1 MLGPLSMAEPI
12 KFKGEQGMAAVTT
25 SRRSLA
31 GIILVVAGALLLL
44 DFVLGLAAVTA
55 LSPWL
60 TLLAYVAIGV
70 AFLILAL
77 ASFQGTITRIALIV
91 GAVGWLLLALGLVV
105 ALPAVLVTV
114 ALVAAALG
122 TLVAAIALYVGKEVT
137 NMSAIAFIVTGIVA
151 AIILLATVAAAALGD
166 FGTVLAVLFA
176 ILLVVTGVLFARTQG
191 SRGR

>member
-1 MLGPLSMAEPI
+1 MAD
-12 KFKGEQGMAAVTT
+12 VTP

-31 GIILVVAGALLLL
+31 GIVLVVAGALLLL
-44 DFVLGLAAVTA
+44 NFVLGLAAVTA
-55 LSPWL
+55 LNPWL

-77 ASFQGTITRIALIV
+77 ASFRGTFTRIALIV
-91 GAVGWLLLALGLVV
+91 GAVGWLLLALNLVV

-114 ALVAAALG
+114 ALIAAALG
-122 TLVAAIALYVGKEVT
+122 TLVGAIALYVGKEVT
-137 NMSAIAFIVTGIVA
+137 NMSAIAFIVTGVVA
-151 AIILLATVAAAALGD
+151 TIILLAAVAAAALGD

-176 ILLVVTGVLFARTQG
+176 ILLIVTGVLFARTQG

>member
-1 MLGPLSMAEPI
+1 MAD
-12 KFKGEQGMAAVTT
+12 VTP

-31 GIILVVAGALLLL
+31 GIVLVVAGALLLL
-44 DFVLGLAAVTA
+44 NFVLGLAAVTA

-60 TLLAYVAIGV
+60 TVLAYLAIGV

-77 ASFQGTITRIALIV
+77 ASFRGTLTRIALVV
-91 GAVGWLLLALGLVV
+91 GAVGWLLLALG
-105 ALPAVLVTV
+105 AAIPGTLPAVLVTV

-122 TLVAAIALYVGKEVT
+122 TLVAGIALYMGKEVT
-137 NMSAIAFIVTGIVA
+137 NMSAIAFVVTGVVA
-151 AIILLATVAAAALGD
+151 AIILLVRVAGTTLGD

-176 ILLVVTGVLFARTQG
+176 ILLIVTGVLFARTQG

>member
-1 MLGPLSMAEPI
+1 
-12 KFKGEQGMAAVTT
+12 MAATT
-25 SRRSLA
+25 PSRRSLA
-31 GIILVVAGALLLL
+31 GIVLVVAGALLLL
-44 DFVLGLAAVTA
+44 NFVLGLAAVTA
-55 LSPWL
+55 LGPWL
-60 TLLAYVAIGV
+60 VVLAYLAIGV

-77 ASFQGTITRIALIV
+77 ASFQGTFTRIALIV

-105 ALPAVLVTV
+105 ALPAILVTV

-122 TLVAAIALYVGKEVT
+122 TLVGAIALYVGKEVT
-137 NMSAIAFIVTGIVA
+137 NTSAIVFIVTGLVA
-151 AIILLATVAAAALGD
+151 AIILFAQVGAAALGD

>member
-1 MLGPLSMAEPI
+1 
-12 KFKGEQGMAAVTT
+12 MAAVTT
-25 SRRSLA
+25 SRRSVA
-31 GIILVVAGALLLL
+31 GIVLVVAGALLLL
-44 DFVLGLAAVTA
+44 DFVLGLAGVAA
-55 LSPWL
+55 LNPWL
-60 TLLAYVAIGV
+60 KLLAYLAIGV

-77 ASFQGTITRIALIV
+77 ASFRGTITRIALIV

-105 ALPAVLVTV
+105 TLPAVLVTV

-137 NMSAIAFIVTGIVA
+137 NQSAIAFIVTAIVA
-151 AIILLATVAAAALGD
+151 AIILFAAVAAASLGD
-166 FGTVLAVLFA
+166 FGTVLAVIFA

>member
-1 MLGPLSMAEPI
+1 
-12 KFKGEQGMAAVTT
+12 MAAVTN
-25 SRRSLA
+25 SRRSIA
-31 GIILVVAGALLLL
+31 GIVLVVAGALLLL

-55 LSPWL
+55 LNPWL
-60 TLLAYVAIGV
+60 KFLAYLAIAV

-77 ASFQGTITRIALIV
+77 ASFRGTITRIALIV
-91 GAVGWLLLALGLVV
+91 AAVGWLLLALSLVV
-105 ALPAVLVTV
+105 TGIPAVLVTV

-122 TLVAAIALYVGKEVT
+122 TLIGAIALYVGKEVT
-137 NMSAIAFIVTGIVA
+137 NQSAIAFIVTGVVA
-151 AIILLATVAAAALGD
+151 AIILLAAVAAAALGD